1 MMSPLSIA
9 QFLDPEGLEFDLVIM
24 DEASQIKPEDALGTI
39 LRAKQLVVVGDPKQL
54 PPTSFFDRVSD
65 DVDGEEA
72 TQFDNTESILE
83 VAMKAFQPVRRLRWH
98 YRSQHESLIHFSN
111 DRFYD
116 GDLVVFPSASTDTSR
131 LGIRH
136 HYVENAKF
144 QSGQNIQEAK
154 AVAEAIAE
162 HARLHPDETLGIG
175 TFNRKQRDLIRDCL
189 DKLCEQDSAIREAV
203 VALDAKQEG
212 IFIKNLENLQGDERD
227 VIFISYTY
235 GPDPDSGQVHNRFGP
250 ITGQFGW
257 RRLNVLITR
266 ARRRVEVF
274 SSMLPSDIHGGPD
287 KSLGVNSM
295 KDYLDFAKVGILP
308 DRGVRTNRGIENA
321 FELSIARVIT
331 RMGLEVVPQ
340 VGVAGYF
347 IDLGV
352 VRPGNSG
359 DFLLGVDCDGATYHS
374 SKSARDRDRL
384 REEVIRL
391 RGWNLHRIWSTDWF
405 LNQQHE
411 EERLQQAILKA
422 LSGDDNNS
430 SNTS

>member
-1 MMSPLSIA
+1 
-9 QFLDPEGLEFDLVIM
+9 
-24 DEASQIKPEDALGTI
+24 
-39 LRAKQLVVVGDPKQL
+39 
-54 PPTSFFDRVSD
+54 
-65 DVDGEEA
+65 
-72 TQFDNTESILE
+72 
-83 VAMKAFQPVRRLRWH
+83 
-98 YRSQHESLIHFSN
+98 
-111 DRFYD
+111 
-116 GDLVVFPSASTDTSR
+116 
-131 LGIRH
+131 
-136 HYVENAKF
+136 
-144 QSGQNIQEAK
+144 
-154 AVAEAIAE
+154 
-162 HARLHPDETLGIG
+162 
-175 TFNRKQRDLIRDCL
+175 
-189 DKLCEQDSAIREAV
+189 
-203 VALDAKQEG
+203 
-212 IFIKNLENLQGDERD
+212 
-227 VIFISYTY
+227 
-235 GPDPDSGQVHNRFGP
+235 
-250 ITGQFGW
+250 
-257 RRLNVLITR
+257 
-266 ARRRVEVF
+266 
-274 SSMLPSDIHGGPD
+274 
-287 KSLGVNSM
+287 M

-359 DFLLGVDCDGATYHS
+359 DFLLGVECDGATYHS